1 MVKKFI
7 NVCFLII
14 SIHAFIQGVIILTHS
29 DVINMN
35 NMISK
40 KQMFDILLTVVSTT
54 DVVKKKPGS
63 VKIIHAKSTYSVET
77 TREAEKTNLSYLHR
91 GER

>member
-14 SIHAFIQGVIILTHS
+14 SIHVFRQDVIILTHS
-29 DVINMN
+29 DVITMN
-35 NMISK
+35 NIISK

-63 VKIIHAKSTYSVET
+63 VKIIYAKSTHSVET
-77 TREAEKTNLSYLHR
+77 TREAEKNNLSYLHYGDR
-91 GER
+91 